1 MNLSIKSKLII
12 FIILPLICLFVLI
25 YVLILSNITS
35 YNDSTIETVSSK
47 TAENYTIT
55 ANEKIS
61 NDIEVINSVKVFFE
75 NTKINS
81 SELNESQLNVLKNVI
96 VNHQDFSSV
105 WVLFKDEKE
114 NGIISQYSR
123 IENEIKYKNKI
134 IGDDNFYNEI
144 YIIIKNTPEEIKL
157 FSHKKDKYKDENN
170 FLFSLAAP
178 IYKNNEIVGI
188 AGIDFNF
195 KKIFDDT
202 EIKDE
207 SLDLDLMLSFNNELF
222 NIKNTI
228 FFNDENNDLKNAV
241 KNSVNQLDK
250 SFVFYSKQNK
260 KRYHINISQLKFKSK
275 STNLSLIV
283 ISSTNK
289 FNSLLSKFNFRFII
303 LSVLTLLVLCI
314 IILIISEKYL
324 KRIKNTSTVLTAMA
338 TGKVSEIKDLETSEN
353 DEIAEINDSINTINL
368 NLDKTASFIEEITKG
383 NFNVDYKSL
392 TDEDRIAN
400 SLLDMKASLEQA
412 QETDIKRKEIDEKQ
426 KWATIGAAKF
436 SEIIRE
442 HSDNLEELAY
452 AIISDLVN
460 YIDANQG
467 GLFIINEDADN
478 NKYIELLASYAYS
491 RRKMLKK
498 KIPWGVGLVGR
509 CILEKETIFMSKIPE
524 KYLSITS
531 GLGEENPA
539 TLLLVP
545 LIFHEEVFGVVELAS
560 FQGIEQYKIDLVEQ
574 ISESIASAIQ
584 MVKINVRTAELLR
597 ETKIK
602 SEQAAS
608 QEEEIRQ
615 NIEEMQASTEE
626 LNIKLEEIT
635 NTFNAVYSVAN
646 IAQFDL
652 NGRVTDIS
660 DNFLKLLRKEKQDI
674 IGKVQGSFSS
684 EIQNKESFNKFWR
697 ELKRGKQMEFE
708 QVINVENALVRIYS
722 IYVPVKNS
730 EGKVYKVISFAREQ

>member
-1 MNLSIKSKLII
+1 MNLSIRSKLII
-12 FIILPLICLFVLI
+12 YIILPLISILILI
-25 YVLILSNITS
+25 YVLIFGNISSFT
-35 YNDSTIETVSSK
+35 DSTLKVISSK
-47 TAENYTIT
+47 TAENYTVT

-61 NDIEVINSVKVFFE
+61 NNIEIINTVKVFFE
-75 NTKINS
+75 NTKINNS
-81 SELNESQLNVLKNVI
+81 NLNESQKNVLKDII
-96 VNHQDFSSV
+96 VNYLDFSSV
-105 WVLFKDEKE
+105 WVLFKDENE
-114 NGIISQYSR
+114 TGIISKYSR
-123 IENEIKYKNKI
+123 IDNDIKFKNKRI
-134 IGDDNFYNEI
+134 AGDNFYSEI
-144 YIIIKNTPEEIKL
+144 YTIVKNRPDEISL
-157 FSHKKDKYKDENN
+157 FSHKNNKHKDESKL
-170 FLFSLAAP
+170 LFSLIVN
-178 IYKNNEIVGI
+178 IYNNNEIIGI
-188 AGIDFNF
+188 VGIDFNL
-195 KKIFDDT
+195 KKLFDDI
-202 EIKDE
+202 EVNEDNSDIGIV
-207 SLDLDLMLSFNNELF
+207 LSYNNELF
-222 NIKNTI
+222 NIKNNI
-228 FFNDENNDLKNAV
+228 ILNDENNNLEKIIKRAV
-241 KNSVNQLDK
+241 SQLDK
-250 SFVFYSKQNK
+250 DFVYSDNK
-260 KRYHINISQLKFKSK
+260 DKKEYYININQLKFKAK
-275 STNLSLIV
+275 SVNLSLIV
-283 ISSTNK
+283 LSSADK
-289 FNSLLSKFNFRFII
+289 FDSFLNLFNIKFIL
-303 LSVLTLLVLCI
+303 LSVLAILILTA
-314 IILIISEKYL
+314 IILIISERFL
-324 KRIKNTSTVLTAMA
+324 KRIKNTSSVLNAMA
-338 TGKVSEIKDLETSEN
+338 TGKISDIKDLETSGN
-353 DEIAEINDSINTINL
+353 DEISVINNSINTINL

-383 NFNVDYKSL
+383 NFDIDYQSL
-392 TDEDRIAN
+392 TEEDRIAN

-412 QETDIKRKEIDEKQ
+412 QELDLKRKEIDEKQ
-426 KWATIGAAKF
+426 KWATLGAAKF

-467 GLFIINEDADN
+467 GLFIINEDSEN

-491 RRKMLKK
+491 RRKMLTK

-539 TLLLVP
+539 ALLLVP

-560 FQGIEQYKIDLVEQ
+560 FKGIEQYKIDLTEQ

-626 LNIKLEEIT
+626 LNIKLEDIN

-660 DNFLKLLRKEKQDI
+660 DNFLKLLRKEKQEI

-684 EIQNKESFNKFWR
+684 EIQNKESFKKFWR

-708 QVINVENALVRIYS
+708 QVINIEDDLIRIYS
-722 IYVPVKNS
+722 VYVPIKNS
-730 EGKVYKVISFAREQ
+730 DGNVYKVLSFARQQ